1 MRFSTTFAAQLPGV
15 KQPQIITIG
24 IALLLTAGT
33 YFFVRTTP
41 KKKAAPVAEAHGP
54 NDGHDHGTETTIT
67 ADSILAMA
75 KKQLSPDQV
84 VRITT
89 LENSISRGDVKDQQI
104 HVYHQLAN
112 FWADSAR
119 IFEPWAWYMAEAAR
133 LENSEKN
140 LTFAARQFLENL
152 QADEVP
158 ERRKWKAL
166 QAKDLFERS
175 LQINPA
181 NDSAKIGLGGAYL
194 FGGISAT
201 PMEGI
206 LKIREV
212 ADKDSTN
219 IYAQMMLGKGSLL
232 SGQYEKALDRF
243 LKVAR
248 MEPENLDASLLLGE
262 VYERTGDKAKAI
274 SWYTKSLSLTKQPE
288 VAEAIRLRIAELKK

>member
-1 MRFSTTFAAQLPGV
+1 
-15 KQPQIITIG
+15 
-24 IALLLTAGT
+24 
-33 YFFVRTTP
+33 
-41 KKKAAPVAEAHGP
+41 
-54 NDGHDHGTETTIT
+54 
-67 ADSILAMA
+67 MA

-112 FWADSAR
+112 FWSDSAR

-133 LENSEKN
+133 LENSEKS

-232 SGQYEKALDRF
+232 SGQYDKALDRF

-288 VAEAIRLRIAELKK
+288 VAEAIRQRIAELKK

>member
-1 MRFSTTFAAQLPGV
+1 
-15 KQPQIITIG
+15 
-24 IALLLTAGT
+24 
-33 YFFVRTTP
+33 
-41 KKKAAPVAEAHGP
+41 
-54 NDGHDHGTETTIT
+54 
-67 ADSILAMA
+67 MA
-75 KKQLSPDQV
+75 KKQLSPEQV

-104 HVYHQLAN
+104 HVYHQLAK
-112 FWADSAR
+112 FWSDSAR
-119 IFEPWAWYMAEAAR
+119 IFEPWAWYTAEAAR
-133 LENSEKN
+133 LENSEKS
-140 LTFAARQFLENL
+140 LTFAAQQFLDNL

-206 LKIREV
+206 LKVREV
-212 ADKDSTN
+212 AEKDSTN

-232 SGQYEKALDRF
+232 SGQYDKALDRF
-243 LKVAR
+243 LKVVR
-248 MEPENLDASLLLGE
+248 MDPKNLDACLLLGE

-274 SWYTKSLSLTKQPE
+274 SWYQQSLPLTKQEE
-288 VAEAIRLRIAELKK
+288 VATAIRQRIAELKK